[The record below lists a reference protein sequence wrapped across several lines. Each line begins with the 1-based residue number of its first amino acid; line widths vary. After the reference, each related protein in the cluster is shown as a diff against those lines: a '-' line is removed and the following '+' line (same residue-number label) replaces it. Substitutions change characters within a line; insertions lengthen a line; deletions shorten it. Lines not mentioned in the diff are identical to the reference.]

1 MATIRQIETA
11 LANANRAG
19 DKDAVVRLTQI
30 LDRAKAQGAPQ
41 GEMGWGEV
49 ASRALSNIPASAG
62 KFASDIGQ
70 AVLNPFDT
78 LQAVGD
84 VGAGALREGARAV
97 LPTPVFSAL
106 DSLGGQEAAQRASD
120 SAIGVGQFYKDRYG
134 SMEGFKRAIAED
146 PVGVAADLS
155 LPVTG
160 AGGVAVRAPGVV
172 GRVGR
177 VIQTVGRNMD
187 PVTAAGNVAR
197 GGGRAVSA
205 IGGWASGVGDVPL
218 IEAFNARRAGGARE
232 QALLSAMRDP
242 AAPITD
248 VVDEARANLE
258 AFDRTVSNEYRSD
271 IQSTRNSTAQVD
283 WTPIRNAVNDVVVS
297 MTTRGG
303 RFYGGE
309 NARRTI
315 NRIINLIHDYRT
327 NPSLQTPEAL
337 DALKQEIS
345 DMQITMG
352 PGVTRSAGQG
362 NRAATSVADAI
373 RQEIIR
379 LDPSYETTMRR
390 YAQGKEISEE
400 IQKSLGLSDKT
411 TKDAALRKLQSTTR
425 NNVQTNYGARNQ
437 LLDQIDPRGTLRA
450 TLSGQALNTW
460 APRGIA
466 RAGGAMAIPAVLASV
481 GANPAMWVG
490 AAAAAP
496 FAMPRAVGEVAGL
509 LGAGARR
516 VDQVAAANPNAAAV
530 ARNAT
535 RREARY
541 AAQEAGG
548 IANETEAFMEDA
560 KGNVYDRKGRMI
572 RRGTK

>member
-11 LANANRAG
+11 LANASRAG

-49 ASRALSNIPASAG
+49 ASRAFSNIPSSAG

-70 AVLNPFDT
+70 AVLHPIDT
-78 LQAVGD
+78 GNAMIALT
-84 VGAGALREGARAV
+84 AGGISRGV
-97 LPTPVFSAL
+97 
-106 DSLGGQEAAQRASD
+106 EAATGMDIFPENNATMTAD
-120 SAIGVGQFYKDRYG
+120 ALGQFYKDRYG
-134 SMEGFKRAIAED
+134 SWDGFKRSIAED

-155 LPVTG
+155 LPLTG
-160 AGGVAVRAPGVV
+160 AGGIAARAPGLT

-187 PVTAAGNVAR
+187 PVTAAANTAR

-205 IGGWASGVGDVPL
+205 LGGWASGVGDVPL
-218 IEAFNARRAGGARE
+218 TEAFNARRAGGARE
-232 QALLSAMRDP
+232 AALLTAMRDP
-242 AAPITD
+242 GAPITN
-248 VVDEARANLE
+248 VVDEARGNLE
-258 AFDRTVSNEYRSD
+258 AFDRQVSNDYRSG
-271 IQSTRNSTAQVD
+271 IQSTRNSTARVD
-283 WTPIRNAVNDVVVS
+283 WTPIRNAVNDVIVS

-303 RFYGGE
+303 RFFGGE

-315 NRIINLIHDYRT
+315 NRIVNLIHDYRT
-327 NPSLQTPEAL
+327 NPSMQTPEAL

-362 NRAATSVADAI
+362 NRAATGVADAI

-379 LDPSYETTMRR
+379 LDPNYETTMQR

-400 IQKSLGLSDKT
+400 IQKSLGLGDNTSR
-411 TKDAALRKLQSTTR
+411 DAALRKLQSTTR

-466 RAGGAMAIPAVLASV
+466 RAGGAAAIPAALLYA
-481 GANPAMWVG
+481 GANPGML
-490 AAAAAP
+490 AATALAAP
-496 FAMPRAVGEVAGL
+496 IASPRVVGEVAGL

-516 VDQVAAANPNAAAV
+516 LDNLPAPV
-530 ARNAT
+530 
-535 RREARY
+535 RRTAEEIGNRGNRY

-560 KGNVYDRKGRMI
+560 KGNVYDRKGRLI
-572 RRGTK
+572 RRGSK